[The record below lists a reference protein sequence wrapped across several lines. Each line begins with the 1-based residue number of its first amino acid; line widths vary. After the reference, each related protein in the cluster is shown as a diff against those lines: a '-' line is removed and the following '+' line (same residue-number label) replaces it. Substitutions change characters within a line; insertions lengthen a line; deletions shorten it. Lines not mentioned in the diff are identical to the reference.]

1 MFRDSDVKQAFVQTP
16 SCSNVQRSSLLAS
29 RLGVIRFVTRYFMR
43 ALKLTIAFVGL
54 LYMVDASLAQQGK
67 NHGEAAAATVEK
79 VLNANPQP
87 DGKLYRIDL
96 QLRGGKRV
104 SYAISP
110 EEATKIADGLSKPAV
125 EGGQEQK
132 VATLVYGMRV
142 EMDSKGLAVV
152 LIPRGRS
159 GTLEPLAIPM
169 AGAEPLVIALQAKI
183 AEAKANA
190 AKNKSPAKQQ

>member
-1 MFRDSDVKQAFVQTP
+1 
-16 SCSNVQRSSLLAS
+16 
-29 RLGVIRFVTRYFMR
+29 MR
-43 ALKLTIAFVGL
+43 ALKLTITFVALVHMG
-54 LYMVDASLAQQGK
+54 DAGFAQDGT
-67 NHGEAAAATVEK
+67 NRGAVNAVTVEK

-87 DGKLYRIDL
+87 DGKLYRVDL

-104 SYAISP
+104 SYEISP

-125 EGGQEQK
+125 EKGQEQK

-142 EMDSKGLAVV
+142 EIDSKGLAVV
-152 LIPRGRS
+152 LTPRGRS

-190 AKNKSPAKQQ
+190 AKNKNPAKQQ

>member
-1 MFRDSDVKQAFVQTP
+1 
-16 SCSNVQRSSLLAS
+16 
-29 RLGVIRFVTRYFMR
+29 MR
-43 ALKLTIAFVGL
+43 ALNLTLTFVAF
-54 LYMVDASLAQQGK
+54 LYMGDTSFGQEGK
-67 NHGEAAAATVEK
+67 NHGAATAVTVEK

-87 DGKLYRIDL
+87 DGKLYRVDL

-104 SYAISP
+104 SYEISP

-125 EGGQEQK
+125 EGGQKQK

-190 AKNKSPAKQQ
+190 AKNKTPAKQQ

>member
-1 MFRDSDVKQAFVQTP
+1 
-16 SCSNVQRSSLLAS
+16 
-29 RLGVIRFVTRYFMR
+29 MR
-43 ALKLTIAFVGL
+43 ALKLTITFVALVHMG
-54 LYMVDASLAQQGK
+54 DAGFAQDGT
-67 NHGEAAAATVEK
+67 NRGAVNAVTVEK

-87 DGKLYRIDL
+87 DGKLYRVDL

-104 SYAISP
+104 SYEISP

-125 EGGQEQK
+125 EKGQEQK

-142 EMDSKGLAVV
+142 EIDSKGLAVV
-152 LIPRGRS
+152 LTPRGRS

-190 AKNKSPAKQQ
+190 AKDKKPAKQQ

>member
-1 MFRDSDVKQAFVQTP
+1 
-16 SCSNVQRSSLLAS
+16 
-29 RLGVIRFVTRYFMR
+29 MR
-43 ALKLTIAFVGL
+43 ALKLTITFVALVCVG
-54 LYMVDASLAQQGK
+54 DACFAQQGT
-67 NHGEAAAATVEK
+67 NHGTAPAVIVEK

-87 DGKLYRIDL
+87 DGKLYRVDL

-104 SYAISP
+104 SYEISP

-125 EGGQEQK
+125 EKGQEQK

-142 EMDSKGLAVV
+142 EIDSKGLAVV
-152 LIPRGRS
+152 LTPRGRT

-190 AKNKSPAKQQ
+190 AKDKKPAKQQ

>member
-1 MFRDSDVKQAFVQTP
+1 MLIR
-16 SCSNVQRSSLLAS
+16 NRMESSTELIFSFA
-29 RLGVIRFVTRYFMR
+29 
-43 ALKLTIAFVGL
+43 VGSGSH
-54 LYMVDASLAQQGK
+54 MQ
-67 NHGEAAAATVEK
+67 
-79 VLNANPQP
+79 
-87 DGKLYRIDL
+87 
-96 QLRGGKRV
+96 
-104 SYAISP
+104 ISP

-190 AKNKSPAKQQ
+190 AKNKTPAKQQ

>member
-1 MFRDSDVKQAFVQTP
+1 
-16 SCSNVQRSSLLAS
+16 
-29 RLGVIRFVTRYFMR
+29 MR
-43 ALKLTIAFVGL
+43 ALKLTIAFVAL

-67 NHGEAAAATVEK
+67 NRGEAAAATVEK

-104 SYAISP
+104 SYEMSP

-125 EGGQEQK
+125 KGGQEQK

-142 EMDSKGLAVV
+142 EMDSKGLVVV

-190 AKNKSPAKQQ
+190 AKKQNPG

>member
-1 MFRDSDVKQAFVQTP
+1 
-16 SCSNVQRSSLLAS
+16 
-29 RLGVIRFVTRYFMR
+29 MR
-43 ALKLTIAFVGL
+43 ALKLIITFAALVHMGS
-54 LYMVDASLAQQGK
+54 ASFAQQGT
-67 NHGEAAAATVEK
+67 NHGAATAVTVEK

-87 DGKLYRIDL
+87 DGKLYRVDL

-104 SYAISP
+104 SYEISP

-142 EMDSKGLAVV
+142 EIDSKGLAVV
-152 LIPRGRS
+152 LTPRGRS

-190 AKNKSPAKQQ
+190 AKDKTPAKQQ

>member
-1 MFRDSDVKQAFVQTP
+1 
-16 SCSNVQRSSLLAS
+16 
-29 RLGVIRFVTRYFMR
+29 MR
-43 ALKLTIAFVGL
+43 TLKLIISFVAL
-54 LYMVDASLAQQGK
+54 VYMGDASFAQQRT
-67 NHGEAAAATVEK
+67 NHGAATAVTVEK

-87 DGKLYRIDL
+87 DGKHYRVDL
-96 QLRGGKRV
+96 QLQGGKRV
-104 SYAISP
+104 SYEISP

-142 EMDSKGLAVV
+142 EVDSKGLALV
-152 LIPRGRS
+152 LTPRGRS

-169 AGAEPLVIALQAKI
+169 TGAEPLVIALQAKI

-190 AKNKSPAKQQ
+190 AKNKNPAKQ

>member
-1 MFRDSDVKQAFVQTP
+1 
-16 SCSNVQRSSLLAS
+16 
-29 RLGVIRFVTRYFMR
+29 MR
-43 ALKLTIAFVGL
+43 ALKLTITFVAL
-54 LYMVDASLAQQGK
+54 VYMGDASFAQDGT
-67 NHGEAAAATVEK
+67 NRGAVNAVTVEK

-87 DGKLYRIDL
+87 DGKLYRVDL

-104 SYAISP
+104 SYEISP

-142 EMDSKGLAVV
+142 EIDSKGLAVV
-152 LIPRGRS
+152 LTPRGRS

-190 AKNKSPAKQQ
+190 AKDKKPAKQQ

>member
-1 MFRDSDVKQAFVQTP
+1 
-16 SCSNVQRSSLLAS
+16 
-29 RLGVIRFVTRYFMR
+29 MR
-43 ALKLTIAFVGL
+43 ALKLTITFVAFVCIGG
-54 LYMVDASLAQQGK
+54 ASLAQQDK
-67 NHGEAAAATVEK
+67 NHGAAAAVTVEK

-87 DGKLYRIDL
+87 DGKFYRVDL
-96 QLRGGKRV
+96 QLRGGRRV
-104 SYAISP
+104 SYEISP
-110 EEATKIADGLSKPAV
+110 EQATKIADGLSKPAV

-142 EMDSKGLAVV
+142 EVDSKGLALV
-152 LIPRGRS
+152 LTPRGRS

-190 AKNKSPAKQQ
+190 AKDKKPAKQP